1 MLVHV
6 VISKHK
12 QYSSSARHHP
22 ARMNS
27 SDYRVTALL
36 TEHLGFAPLT
46 LVDEVINA
54 VNKIMYNCFDALETF
69 LTKRRDAQLEKLR
82 RDNGIGEGD
91 ADIDTNGLMDEKISA
106 AEERGEVFPLAEIH
120 HGTSELETLLVSH
133 VDRNFDKFE
142 LYTLRN
148 ILTMP
153 RDLVE
158 DGWVRLK
165 HHEHLDNLDLT
176 ETQAGKGENIASL
189 LKNISYELQLRKVL
203 QAQLSKAQKLVGL
216 LSRYKN
222 SIDALILTHLNTQ
235 LSADSI
241 RKLKE
246 GLTPMNENV
255 YYLISQLRE
264 LIDQVS
270 RLTHTLTEDQM
281 HFRPTNRD
289 IYLHEK
295 TLALI
300 QSLTSRRAN

>member
-1 MLVHV
+1 
-6 VISKHK
+6 
-12 QYSSSARHHP
+12 
-22 ARMNS
+22 MNS

-69 LTKRRDAQLEKLR
+69 LTKRRDAQLERLR

-222 SIDALILTHLNTQ
+222 SIDALISTHSNTQ

-255 YYLISQLRE
+255 YYLISQSRE

-270 RLTHTLTEDQM
+270 RLTHTLAEDQM
-281 HFRPTNRD
+281 HFRPNNRD